1 MDILRGNTVIA
12 TVHPTDDSVYS
23 CKLMG
28 DNIVKLNFRLA
39 VAVSLAFGDHII
51 WGGQTFT
58 LNTEHTAKEIATR
71 EIEYNCEF
79 QGVDYELLKAGYKLF
94 DNTPVPPQG
103 DFSLTGNALTFIQ
116 LLVANMNRNGSGW
129 TVGEVIESDFK
140 TLDFSGDKCL
150 AALQRL
156 ATEFE
161 TEFYI
166 AGKVVNLRKKPFAG
180 SIINLSYGMGD
191 SLKWLQRINRDED
204 PIITC
209 LFAYGSD
216 KNLPIGYRDGATR
229 LMLPGEGYLLENVT
243 LYGVREGDKIFENI
257 YPRLLAGG
265 STDPGKVTA
274 VNGNLKFADTNLD
287 FDVHEYLGVNTAK
300 VVFNSGELAG
310 YEFEIS
316 AFDNATQTY
325 TIIAQ
330 EYDGMMLPNDV
341 FFPSVGDRYVLVDMQ
356 MPEAYVVR
364 AELELATA
372 ALAYIDEYSRARDAF
387 KGGCDTLHFK
397 NNNIALSIAQVVRI
411 QSTSLNVDREI
422 RIIGYTQ
429 NINEPYQYDVE
440 FGEKPVAGKIE
451 KLTNTVNN
459 NANAISS
466 TQKLNWTTTLQLME
480 LIKGAKTATDFS
492 ELTGL
497 PSSNSALKE
506 YLDRIGDSAFVDTE
520 TKLISGAIIWKSGL
534 TYTSTDIVYKILG
547 VSYTA
552 QAKEITLTPSDP
564 NLSRI
569 DTFYVDVF
577 GNLQAATG
585 TPAINALNPV
595 LNATQLEV
603 SNVFLL
609 PGATEPSNVDIVKV
623 YDENTGWGT
632 SETHD
637 PFVSVDFN
645 NSLLPKSGSKR
656 IKVNVAIP
664 DTEIS
669 SPLHYIG
676 EKYQGGRIFYIDAS
690 GKKGLIASE
699 ADTALDVFWSS
710 LSGYSAYTTGATGQ
724 VVGTGQANTALMLA
738 NNAAKNLAVKF
749 CNDFAI
755 EGYIDWFMPSIK
767 ELLAMYFR
775 RQEIGNFANKTYW
788 SSSENAWNSAWCIA
802 FGNGVEYSRVK
813 NNNYCVRAIR
823 AFDDTTLPAGTA
835 IKSFVP
841 VTTKLT
847 FTSPEPVNSLD
858 GILSLNIK
866 SSIPWLAN
874 SILLIESFLAG
885 NKTGSVA
892 ISPATNL
899 FGYKPDSDVWQL
911 IAIQMYNFASGQPT
925 LDTFKISIVG
935 SWPNNIDLGLDDI
948 RYQYSATEAPIDV
961 LTNPGTFGSATKHV
975 VLTVNSQGKITEVE
989 EVTQEGIV
997 IAANLDLNSH
1007 KIVNLAQGTEST
1019 DAVNK
1024 GQVETIIANAT
1035 SGIGSSIHVPV
1046 SDLLNAKAV
1055 DLSQRLDMML
1065 MLIESM
1071 GLYRFDGDIVA
1082 DSNDMTVILPDDVSS
1097 DALPGRWIKISTAI
1111 TDHNLLSGIL
1121 GNGGYHLS
1129 LAERE
1134 KLLGIKGLADLTSAD
1149 GSVVIRGSDLSV
1161 KLTDPIKN
1169 ITRSISFN
1177 DTAATVF
1184 RDFYLSEFKIAA
1196 IDLRGISLVE
1206 YSTTGATFVPVALPL
1221 TIPANSDIYWRVT
1234 FTGGASS
1241 GFLNIIGSDININLI
1256 TAVMRCISFND
1267 LTSPVCRDYYKRAC
1281 TLSLMDKRSI
1291 TVAEYSLDGITF
1303 LPANLPLA
1311 IAANSDIYWR
1321 ATFANGATSGFL
1333 NITGILN

>member
-28 DNIVKLNFRLA
+28 DNIVKLNFKLT
-39 VAVSLAFGDHII
+39 VAVSLAFGDYIV
-51 WGGQTFT
+51 WGGEQFT

-79 QGVDYELLKAGYKLF
+79 QGIDYELLKAGYKLF
-94 DNTPVPPQG
+94 DNTPVPPRG

-116 LLVANMNRNGSGW
+116 LLVANLNRNGSGW
-129 TVGEVIESDFK
+129 TVGEVVESDFK
-140 TLDFSGDKCL
+140 TLDFTGEKCL
-150 AALQRL
+150 AVIQRL

-161 TEFYI
+161 TEYYM
-166 AGKVVNLRKKPFAG
+166 AGKVVNLRKKPFTG
-180 SIINLSYGMGD
+180 SVITLSYGMGT
-191 SLKWLQRINRDED
+191 SLKWLQRIKRDED

-209 LFAYGSD
+209 LFAYGSE

-229 LMLPGEGYLLENVT
+229 LMLPGDGYLLENVT

-274 VNGNLKFADTNLD
+274 VNGNLKFADANLD
-287 FDVHEYLGVNTAK
+287 FDVHEYLGINTAK

-310 YEFEIS
+310 YEFEIA

-330 EYDGMMLPNDV
+330 EYDDMMLPNDV
-341 FFPSVGDRYVLVDMQ
+341 FFPSVGDRYVLIDMQ

-372 ALAYIDEYSRARDAF
+372 ALEYIDEYSRARDAF
-387 KGGCDTLHFK
+387 KGECDTLHFK
-397 NNNIALSIAQVVRI
+397 KNNISLTIAQVVRI
-411 QSTSLNVDREI
+411 QSDTLNVDREI
-422 RIIGYTQ
+422 RIISYVQ
-429 NINEPYQYDVE
+429 NINEPYKYDCE

-451 KLTNTVNN
+451 KLTNTINN

-466 TQKLNWTTTLQLME
+466 SQKLSWTTTLQLME

-506 YLDRIGDSAFVDTE
+506 YLDRIGDSSFVDTE

-534 TYTSTDIVYKILG
+534 TYNSTDIVYKILG
-547 VSYTA
+547 VPYTA

-585 TPAINALNPV
+585 IPAINALNPV

-609 PGATEPSNVDIVKV
+609 PGALEPSNVDIVKV
-623 YDENTGWGT
+623 YDENTGWAT

-637 PFVSVDFN
+637 TFVPVDFN
-645 NSLLPKSGSKR
+645 SALTPISGSKR
-656 IKVNVAIP
+656 ISVNIAIP
-664 DTEIS
+664 DSEIS

-676 EKYQGGRIFYIDAS
+676 EKYQGGIIFWISAD
-690 GKKGLIASE
+690 GKKGLICA
-699 ADTALDVFWSS
+699 AVDTANGVFWAS
-710 LSGYSAYTTGATGQ
+710 LSGGGQSAGSNGTAI
-724 VVGTGQANTALMLA
+724 GTGQSNTAKMLLQ
-738 NNAAKNLAVKF
+738 AKTLGNAVKY
-749 CNDFAI
+749 CNELVID
-755 EGYIDWFMPSIK
+755 GYSDWFMPSRD

-775 RQEIGNFANKTYW
+775 RFEIGGFANKMYWSSTENSYKSGISVNFANGVADYW
-788 SSSENAWNSAWCIA
+788 DKNRA
-802 FGNGVEYSRVK
+802 FD
-813 NNNYCVRAIR
+813 VRAIR
-823 AFDDTTLPAGTA
+823 AYDDTTMPAGEA

-841 VTTKLT
+841 TVTKLT
-847 FTSPEPVNSLD
+847 FTSTEPVNSLD

-866 SSIPWLAN
+866 SSKPWLAN

-948 RYQYSATEAPIDV
+948 RYQYSATEVPANILP
-961 LTNPGTFGSATKHV
+961 NPGTYGSASENV
-975 VLTVNSQGKITEVE
+975 VLTVDSRGIITEISEVE
-989 EVTQEGIV
+989 QEGV
-997 IAANLDLNSH
+997 IGESVYDIA
-1007 KIVNLAQGTEST
+1007 VNNGFLGTEP
-1019 DAVNK
+1019 
-1024 GQVETIIANAT
+1024 E
-1035 SGIGSSIHVPV
+1035 
-1046 SDLLNAKAV
+1046 
-1055 DLSQRLDMML
+1055 
-1065 MLIESM
+1065 
-1071 GLYRFDGDIVA
+1071 
-1082 DSNDMTVILPDDVSS
+1082 
-1097 DALPGRWIKISTAI
+1097 W
-1111 TDHNLLSGIL
+1111 LLSL
-1121 GNGGYHLS
+1121 HGNDGRSAYSVAVLEAGYVGNSSQWINS
-1129 LAERE
+1129 LHGAAGMSAFESAVYWGYAGTE
-1134 KLLGIKGLADLTSAD
+1134 EEWLESIKAPALTSED
-1149 GSVVIRGSDLSV
+1149 GSIIISGSDLSV
-1161 KLTDPIKN
+1161 ASVKN

-1177 DTAATVF
+1177 DTVLTVF
-1184 RDFYLSEFKIAA
+1184 RDYYKNSFKIIA
-1196 IDLRGISLVE
+1196 IDLRGITSVQ
-1206 YSTTGATFVPVALPL
+1206 YSTDALTYYPVTLPL
-1221 TIPANSDIYWRVT
+1221 TVTGNSDVYWKVI
-1234 FTGGASS
+1234 FVGGATT
-1241 GFLNIIGSDININLI
+1241 GFLNITGSDITVNL
-1256 TAVMRCISFND
+1256 TTEVMRCISFND
-1267 LTSPVCRDYYKRAC
+1267 LAAPVCRDYYKLAC
-1281 TLSLMDKRSI
+1281 SITIMDKRGIAS
-1291 TVAEYSLDGITF
+1291 AEYSNDGIAY
-1303 LPANLPLA
+1303 LPVTLPMSVLANT
-1311 IAANSDIYWR
+1311 DVFWR
-1321 ATFANGATSGFL
+1321 VVFAGGATSGFL
-1333 NITGILN
+1333 NIQGILI